1 MKKILRIFIC
11 IAVITNLS
19 GCLYG
24 QCMDGP
30 CAFERAKM
38 IENIKPYGA
47 YWIKEGMTQ
56 ESRINDWLQCGGGA
70 GLSDGFERQSNITTK
85 EFFDGLDLHR
95 KMIRSCMDSKGYK
108 WIEQCDA
115 RCLHP

>member
-1 MKKILRIFIC
+1 MKKFLRIFFG

-47 YWIKEGMTQ
+47 HWIKEGMTR
-56 ESRINDWLQCGGGA
+56 ESRSADWLQCGGA
-70 GLSDGFERQSNITTK
+70 SGLNDGYERKSGLTTN
-85 EFFDGLDLHR
+85 EYFDGLDFHR
-95 KMIRSCMDSKGYK
+95 KRIRSCMDDKGYL

-115 RCLHP
+115 RCL